1 MCGIIGIYHADT
13 QRSVNASLV
22 RAATD
27 AMFHRGPD
35 DDGVFVSGNVGLGH
49 RRLSIIDLS
58 SGHQPMFNEDNRIA
72 LVYNGEI
79 YNFKEIA
86 AELIAAGHV
95 FRTHCDTEVI
105 IHAYEQWGT
114 GCVQRFIGMFAFA
127 LWDSRKN
134 KLWVCRDRLGIKP
147 LYYAWDGNTLVCA
160 SEVKALLAT
169 GMVKT
174 GINERV
180 LDAYFSVGY
189 VPGPDTMFSGI
200 IKLQPGHFMELS
212 GRDMKITQYWDF
224 ADTAPSDITF
234 KEAER
239 RFDELLHDS
248 VNRRLMSDV
257 PLGVFL
263 SGGLDS
269 SAVVSVMNDVVKD
282 PINTF
287 TVSYDKK
294 YDVGED
300 AYARIIADTYHTIHH
315 VFQLEP
321 DDFLASVDTLVHFSE
336 EPIVESAAI
345 ALFHISKL
353 ARQKAIVLL
362 SGEGSDEI
370 LGGYYLYRFMHML
383 EKAHNA
389 IPSPLIAAA
398 GVLGRAAGSAR
409 YMKYLDWMGMPLED
423 RYRGTSSY
431 LTPSLKRLLY
441 APGFTPGAYLDDVF
455 HGYFAKVAHKN
466 DTINKLLYVDTK
478 TWLAD
483 DLLVKADKMTM
494 AASIELRVPFLDHRL
509 VEFASSLPSAFKVA
523 KGQGKYLLKSVMQ
536 DRLPRE
542 IVFRKK
548 MGFPVPEK
556 SWFGGRLFTAVKAR
570 LLDNGGVLPWIDRSR
585 LEAML
590 AAHQAGRENHSKMI
604 MMLLVLVAWQDR
616 YNKKV
621 V

>member
-1 MCGIIGIYHADT
+1 MCGIFGIYHVDA
-13 QRSVNASLV
+13 QRAAQLTLV
-22 RAATD
+22 KAATD
-27 AMFHRGPD
+27 AMSHRGPD
-35 DDGVFVSGNVGLGH
+35 DAGSFVEANVGLGH

-58 SGHQPMFNEDNRIA
+58 TGHQPMFNEDNRIA
-72 LVYNGEI
+72 LVFNGEI

-86 AELIAAGHV
+86 AELIASGHV

-114 GCVQRFIGMFAFA
+114 FCVQRFIGMFAFA
-127 LWDSRKN
+127 LWDNRKK

-147 LYYAWDGNTLVCA
+147 LYYAWDGSTFMCA
-160 SEVKALLAT
+160 SEIKALLAT
-169 GMVKT
+169 GMVRSEV
-174 GINERV
+174 NERV

-189 VPGPDTMFSGI
+189 VPGPDTMFAGI
-200 IKLQPGHFMELS
+200 IKLQPGHFIELS
-212 GRDMKITQYWDF
+212 SSEMKITQYWDF
-224 ADTAPSDITF
+224 AEVPQLDISF
-234 KEAER
+234 SEAER
-239 RFDELLHDS
+239 RFNDLLHDS
-248 VNRRLMSDV
+248 INRRLMSDV

-282 PINTF
+282 RINTF

-300 AYARIIADTYHTIHH
+300 AYARIIADKYNTIHH

-321 DDFLASVDTLVHFSE
+321 DDFLASVDTLVNFSE

-345 ALFHISKL
+345 ALYHISKL
-353 ARQKAIVLL
+353 ARDKAIVLL

-370 LGGYYLYRFMHML
+370 LGGYYLYRVMHLM
-383 EKAHNA
+383 EKAHN
-389 IPSPLIAAA
+389 ITPSHMVSAA
-398 GVLGRAAGSAR
+398 GALAR
-409 YMKYLDWMGMPLED
+409 MTGNTRFMKYIDWMGSPLED

-431 LTPSLKRLLY
+431 LTPSLKALLY
-441 APGFTPGAYLDDVF
+441 ARGFAPSSYLDDVF
-455 HGYFAKVAHKN
+455 RGYFSRVEHKH

-509 VEFASSLPSAFKVA
+509 VEFASSLPSTFKIG
-523 KGQGKYLLKSVMQ
+523 KGQGKYLLKSVMK
-536 DRLPRE
+536 DRLPKE

-556 SWFGGRLFTAVKAR
+556 SWFGGHLFSSVRGR
-570 LLDNGGVLPWIDRSR
+570 LLDAGGSLSWIDRNR
-585 LEAML
+585 LEKIL
-590 AAHQAGRENHSKMI
+590 EEHQSGKANHSKTI
-604 MMLLVLVAWQDR
+604 MMFLVLAAWHSKYVR
-616 YNKKV
+616 G
-621 V
+621 